1 MKIVHISNTDSG
13 GALELHAA
21 MLENGIDSSMIVAKH
36 DLGYAGEIY
45 KVGFVD
51 KARSVTSNFIAT
63 MLFNNLNESRGMYS
77 YPMLGAKLSQHKLV
91 LLADVIYLHF
101 VAHSSFLSLKGIE
114 QLLKLGKPVIFI
126 TRDMW
131 PITGGC
137 HYFRDC
143 DNYITSCSICPVFNN
158 RKTIISYPGNQ
169 QKQKYSL
176 YNKYNNLFF
185 VGISSWNTDE
195 IRRAKVTSKLTPIT
209 IHNCIDTNIFKPL
222 SKVAARTMLNL
233 PLNDILVGFGA
244 RDINNPLK
252 GGQFAKEALKIISQ
266 KQEIKFKIVTFG
278 RNQGNSRML
287 ENTEQFNLGQLMD
300 RYSMA
305 LFYNAVDV
313 YVNPTLAEAFG
324 NTAAESL
331 SCGVPVVGF
340 KVGGLMDIVDHN
352 VNGYLADVD
361 DTKDLVDGILKFIRL
376 SNNLEIVKLCRRK
389 AVDNYSRNVIFN
401 KHMGLLKEI
410 TEGMQQ
416 EKQL

>member
-36 DLGYAGEIY
+36 DLGYAGEVY

-51 KARSVTSNFIAT
+51 KARSVISNII
-63 MLFNNLNESRGMYS
+63 LKRLLSNLDESRGLYS
-77 YPMLGAKLSQHKLV
+77 YPLLGAKLSKHKLV
-91 LLADVIYLHF
+91 LQSDVIYLHF
-101 VAHSSFLSLKGIE
+101 VAHSSFLSLNGIE

-143 DNYITSCSICPVFNN
+143 DNFIYSCNSCPVFNN
-158 RKTIISYPGNQ
+158 RKTFINYTRLQ
-169 QKQKYSL
+169 QESKYNI
-176 YNKYNNLFF
+176 YNKYSNLFF
-185 VGISSWNTDE
+185 IGISNWNTSE
-195 IRRAKVTSKLTPIT
+195 IRRARVTAKLPSKT
-209 IHNCIDTNIFKPL
+209 IPNCIDTNIFKPI
-222 SKVAARTMLNL
+222 SKVMAREMLNL
-233 PLNDILVGFGA
+233 PLNDVLIGFGA
-244 RDINNPLK
+244 RDISNPLK
-252 GGQFAKEALKIISQ
+252 GGQFAKEALRIISQ
-266 KQEIKFKIVTFG
+266 RQDINFKIVTFG
-278 RNQGNSRML
+278 RNQDNPMML
-287 ENTEQFNLGQLMD
+287 ENIEQFNLGQLMD

-313 YVNPTLAEAFG
+313 FLNPTLAEAFG

-361 DTKDLVDGILKFIRL
+361 DTKDLAEGILKFIGL
-376 SNNLEIVKLCRRK
+376 SNNLEIVNLCRSK
-389 AVDNYSRNVIFN
+389 AVDSYSRNVIFN
-401 KHMGLLKEI
+401 LQMGLLEEI